1 MRKSQ
6 IDITEFLESLEA
18 VAKIVFW
25 LGENEI
31 SDNGD
36 LNVESAKLCVD
47 LLDLKSQ
54 TIDKPAESH
63 KPNIDW
69 NDFLGCHD
77 TEVISP

>member
-1 MRKSQ
+1 MKKS
-6 IDITEFLESLEA
+6 
-18 VAKIVFW
+18 
-25 LGENEI
+25 
-31 SDNGD
+31 D